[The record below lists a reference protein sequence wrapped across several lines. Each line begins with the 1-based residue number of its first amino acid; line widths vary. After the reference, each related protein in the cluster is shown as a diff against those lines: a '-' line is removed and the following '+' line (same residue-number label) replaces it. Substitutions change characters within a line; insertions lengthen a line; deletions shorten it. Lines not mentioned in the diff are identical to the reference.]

1 MIYKLKYCQY
11 FCNAQVCTLSVFIQ
25 LEDVQQAYTMDEI
38 RFEEKY
44 EDLLGR
50 YQSERDTERKEYEVG
65 NNSCTINV
73 TIDHLYKFRVLSM
86 ARMITRENYIKF

>member
-1 MIYKLKYCQY
+1 MIYRLRYCLVSY
-11 FCNAQVCTLSVFIQ
+11 SLCKICTAIFIQ

-50 YQSERDTERKEYEVG
+50 YQSERDTERKGYEVSWC
-65 NNSCTINV
+65 NSCINNYFV
-73 TIDHLYKFRVLSM
+73 YFRMKSM
-86 ARMITRENYIKF
+86 VKMVNKENYRKC

>member
-1 MIYKLKYCQY
+1 MHKS
-11 FCNAQVCTLSVFIQ
+11 TLSIFSQ

-50 YQSERDTERKEYEVG
+50 YQSERDTERRQYEVSH
-65 NNSCTINV
+65 NSCTINV
-73 TIDHLYKFRVLSM
+73 AVDYSCKFRTLSM
-86 ARMITRENYIKF
+86 VRMVTRETYRRC

>member
-1 MIYKLKYCQY
+1 MMCILN
-11 FCNAQVCTLSVFIQ
+11 FVQ

-50 YQSERDTERKEYEVG
+50 YQSERDTERKGYEV
-65 NNSCTINV
+65 S
-73 TIDHLYKFRVLSM
+73 
-86 ARMITRENYIKF
+86 